1 MILTSNKRANS
12 MLTGRLVMTICG
24 CDAHVP
30 DDLRTC
36 PRCGRELN
44 PNGKDPMVQRE
55 QRPGAALASLRLEK
69 IALQK
74 SVEAYEKAAK
84 RAADRDAQFQ
94 QSLED
99 LGAELELLMLEQR
112 QMREGFGDLTE
123 RTRLLQARFEA
134 LGISTHRPFSASQA
148 TMFGPGEEHGD
159 SGAL

>member
-1 MILTSNKRANS
+1 
-12 MLTGRLVMTICG
+12 MLECHCG
-24 CDAHVP
+24 EFVSADR
-30 DDLRTC
+30 RTC
-36 PRCGRELN
+36 PNGHIVN
-44 PNGKDPMVQRE
+44 PDGKDPPTQKE
-55 QRPGAALASLRLEK
+55 QRPGAALASLRAENL
-69 IALQK
+69 ALQK

-84 RAADRDAQFQ
+84 RAADRDAQLQ

-112 QMREGFGDLTE
+112 QMREGFGGLAE

-148 TMFGPGEEHGD
+148 TMFGSGGEQGD